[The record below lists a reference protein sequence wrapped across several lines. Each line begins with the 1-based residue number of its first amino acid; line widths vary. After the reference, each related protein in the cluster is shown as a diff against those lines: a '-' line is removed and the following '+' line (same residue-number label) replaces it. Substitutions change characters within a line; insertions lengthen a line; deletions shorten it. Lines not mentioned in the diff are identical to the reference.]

1 MVKNPSAN
9 AGNVGLISGSG
20 RSPRVGNG
28 YPLQYSWASFV
39 AQLRVKNPPAMRE
52 TWVGKTPGE
61 GKGYLL
67 QYSGQENFI
76 DCTVHRV
83 TKSRTRLSDFHF
95 TM

>member
-1 MVKNPSAN
+1 MGWLNQQASEASLEAQMVN
-9 AGNVGLISGSG
+9 
-20 RSPRVGNG
+20 
-28 YPLQYSWASFV
+28 
-39 AQLRVKNPPAMRE
+39 NPPAMQE
-52 TWVGKTPGE
+52 TWVRSLVGKTPGE